1 MISLSLLSWRIF
13 ISNNKENVI
22 LYIRFKIKCEKK
34 EEFKELLSANMRAME
49 HEPPFVSA
57 VLSDDIDNSNE
68 VTLFEI
74 WKGTKESWLKEE
86 LPKPYRK
93 TYEDKLVDLVDERII
108 SYLTPTNEWRT
119 NLTNKKID

>member
-1 MISLSLLSWRIF
+1 M
-13 ISNNKENVI
+13 SNNKENVI
-22 LYIRFKIKCEKK
+22 LYIRFKIKSGKK

-49 HEPPFVSA
+49 HEPAFVSA

-93 TYEDKLVDLVDERII
+93 TYENKLVDLIDERII

>member
-1 MISLSLLSWRIF
+1 MS
-13 ISNNKENVI
+13 NKENLI
-22 LYIRFKIKCEKK
+22 LYIRFKIKSGKK

-49 HEPPFVSA
+49 HEPAFVSA

-93 TYEDKLVDLVDERII
+93 TYENKLVDLIDERII

>member
-1 MISLSLLSWRIF
+1 M
-13 ISNNKENVI
+13 K
-22 LYIRFKIKCEKK
+22 KK
-34 EEFKELLSANMRAME
+34 EEFKELLSANMRVME
-49 HEPPFVSA
+49 HEPAFVSA

-74 WKGTKESWLKEE
+74 WKGTNESWLKEE

-93 TYEDKLVDLVDERII
+93 TYENKLVDLIDERII

-119 NLTNKKID
+119 NLTNK

>member
-1 MISLSLLSWRIF
+1 MKS
-13 ISNNKENVI
+13 
-22 LYIRFKIKCEKK
+22 EKK

-49 HEPPFVSA
+49 HEPAFVSA

-74 WKGTKESWLKEE
+74 WEGTKESWLKEE
-86 LPKPYRK
+86 LIKPYRK
-93 TYEDKLVDLVDERII
+93 TYENKLVNLIDERII

>member
-1 MISLSLLSWRIF
+1 M
-13 ISNNKENVI
+13 SNNKENVI
-22 LYIRFKIKCEKK
+22 LYIRFKIKSEKK
-34 EEFKELLSANMRAME
+34 EGFKELLSANMRAME
-49 HEPPFVSA
+49 HEPAFVSA

-93 TYEDKLVDLVDERII
+93 TFACLALCPSSYAQRQAVDALPVSRCIGPRGHGRV
-108 SYLTPTNEWRT
+108 YVYP
-119 NLTNKKID
+119 

>member
-1 MISLSLLSWRIF
+1 M
-13 ISNNKENVI
+13 SNNKENVI
-22 LYIRFKIKCEKK
+22 LYIRFRIKSEKK

-49 HEPPFVSA
+49 HEPAFVSA
-57 VLSDDIDNSNE
+57 VLSDDIDNPNE

-93 TYEDKLVDLVDERII
+93 TYENKLVDLIDERII

-119 NLTNKKID
+119 NLTNQKID

>member
-1 MISLSLLSWRIF
+1 
-13 ISNNKENVI
+13 
-22 LYIRFKIKCEKK
+22 
-34 EEFKELLSANMRAME
+34 MRAME
-49 HEPPFVSA
+49 HEPAFVSA

-74 WKGTKESWLKEE
+74 WKGTK
-86 LPKPYRK
+86 PYRK
-93 TYEDKLVDLVDERII
+93 TYENKLVNLIDERII

>member
-1 MISLSLLSWRIF
+1 M
-13 ISNNKENVI
+13 SNNKENVI
-22 LYIRFKIKCEKK
+22 LYIRFKVKNGKK

-49 HEPPFVSA
+49 HESAFVSA
-57 VLSDDIDNSNE
+57 ILSEDIDNSNE

-93 TYEDKLVDLVDERII
+93 TYEHQLVDLIDERII

-119 NLTNKKID
+119 DLTNKKIN